1 MKSRADKNWELIQEI
16 LAADASG
23 REPRPFN
30 SRQTLFGI
38 PSAFDLEMEKLQAEI
53 SAKYDRHP
61 DNDSEETS

>member
-1 MKSRADKNWELIQEI
+1 MKTRADRNWEMIQEV

-38 PSAFDLEMEKLQAEI
+38 PSSFDLEMERLQAEI
-53 SAKYDRHP
+53 SAKYDRRPH
-61 DNDSEETS
+61 DEHEGR